1 MPNFTFPFDASSVP
15 APQYLPPV
23 PADQYL
29 MHIISSEFRP
39 TRDGRGEY
47 LLLELEVI
55 EGQYTGRKVFERLN
69 LTNDNPRTVQYAE
82 QTLSSICRAV
92 GKAQVTSSEQLHH
105 IPLIADVR
113 VEPAKN
119 GYDERNSVKRFLPR
133 AQPGGPA
140 PTPVAPRPAPST
152 PPAPAAAAQPT
163 QASRSLP
170 WKRPG

>member
-1 MPNFTFPFDASSVP
+1 MPNFSSPFNASSIP
-15 APQYLPPV
+15 APQYLPL
-23 PADQYL
+23 PASQYL
-29 MHIISSEFRP
+29 VHITHSEIRP
-39 TRDGRGEY
+39 TRDGRGQY
-47 LLLELEVI
+47 LQLDLEVI
-55 EGQYTGRKVFERLN
+55 EGLHTGRKLIERLN
-69 LTNDNPRTVQYAE
+69 LFNSNPRTVQYAE
-82 QTLSSICRAV
+82 QTLASICHAV
-92 GKAQVTSSEQLHH
+92 GKVQVISSEELHH

>member
-1 MPNFTFPFDASSVP
+1 MPNFSFPFDASSIP
-15 APQYLPPV
+15 APQYTPLPAGQY
-23 PADQYL
+23 PA
-29 MHIISSEFRP
+29 HIIRSEFRP

-47 LLLELEVI
+47 LEIELEII
-55 EGQYTGRKVFERLN
+55 EGQHTGRKVFERLN